1 MQTRPTTH
9 HCCSTMTTRNGQTR
23 RARCIRRPRL
33 APRGSAASRPTHS
46 LRCPRPAA
54 RTATRSS
61 SKRARNGRLSCFT
74 HEPHPPL
81 RPAQVC
87 PYPRSRQPTRPD
99 HHAGAPLISCNGQPH
114 ASAVSA
120 VLLTTPNRR
129 THTRSDQAQVCPYHS
144 PHQFTRPDRHVGALP
159 IPPAR
164 TGRCTAS
171 TLAQCRLDPQAQ
183 PDASP
188 ALTQPGVSIH
198 PNKPVCPTLARASPP
213 GLDQRASG
221 PRYPLPVDRLG
232 RHEGHL
238 SGQPRA
244 PAVWKRSLAHLSK
257 P

>member
-46 LRCPRPAA
+46 PRCPRPAA

-74 HEPHPPL
+74 HDPHPPL

-159 IPPAR
+159 IPRLERVGARLPRSRSAGWIRRPSPTRLQPLPSQVCPFIRINQSARPWLEPALLAW
-164 TGRCTAS
+164 TSGRQAPGIPSRS
-171 TLAQCRLDPQAQ
+171 TDSADMRAT
-183 PDASP
+183 SP
-188 ALTQPGVSIH
+188 ANQ
-198 PNKPVCPTLARASPP
+198 
-213 GLDQRASG
+213 G
-221 PRYPLPVDRLG
+221 PQ
-232 RHEGHL
+232 L
-238 SGQPRA
+238 SGNGL
-244 PAVWKRSLAHLSK
+244 WHT
-257 P
+257 